1 MTRPATIP
9 RRLALETAA
18 GRLRAALPGATVHA
32 RHDTGQVVVT
42 LTVEAATDL
51 AATMG
56 PPDDFGRAGPSS
68 FDCPPRRRRHRTA
81 STGVLARRSA

>member
-1 MTRPATIP
+1 MTRPSTIP

-42 LTVEAATDL
+42 LTVEAVGAF
-51 AATMG
+51 AALV
-56 PPDDFGRAGPSS
+56 S
-68 FDCPPRRRRHRTA
+68 
-81 STGVLARRSA
+81 RS

>member
-1 MTRPATIP
+1 MRRPSHDPPATIP

-42 LTVEAATDL
+42 LTVEAAGALVGRL
-51 AATMG
+51 AATG
-56 PPDDFGRAGPSS
+56 S
-68 FDCPPRRRRHRTA
+68 
-81 STGVLARRSA
+81 